1 MFSILILTI
10 GIPGSGKT
18 RWVEN
23 YMKTHPRTHVISTD
37 KIRKEITG
45 FEQCINPAQNGMIHE
60 EARKRVRE
68 ILDNKE
74 KESLG
79 PEIIVDSTNCDIQ
92 EWIAY
97 KNLNPSIIRAIVFE
111 RTPNEAEKNQMFRER
126 HVPFEILQQKWEQ
139 LQKYKKYLPYVFNMI
154 DYIPYS

>member
-45 FEQCINPAQNGMIHE
+45 FEQCINPAQNDMIHE
-60 EARKRVRE
+60 EARKRVRD
-68 ILDNKE
+68 ILNSKE

-126 HVPFEILQQKWEQ
+126 HVPFEILQQKWDQ

>member
-10 GIPGSGKT
+10 GIPGSGKS

-37 KIRKEITG
+37 KIRKELTG
-45 FEQCINPAQNGMIHE
+45 FEQCINPAQNDMIHE
-60 EARKRVRE
+60 EARKRVRA

-97 KNLNPSIIRAIVFE
+97 KNLNPSIIRAVIFE
-111 RTPNEAEKNQMFRER
+111 RTPNEAEKNQMLRER
-126 HVPFEILQQKWEQ
+126 RVPFEILQQKWEQ